1 MSLATTDNGGTLAIP
16 GRLTEG
22 MLDTLKATIAQ
33 DLTNDEL
40 ALFAAVC
47 ERTGLDPFAKQI
59 YGIKRTTR
67 RKVNGQWIEEGHLTI
82 QTAIDGYRLIAERSG
97 LYGGQDPAEWCGPDG
112 TWTDVWLSSDPPVAA
127 RVAVYRKD
135 VARPFVGVARFDAY
149 ADRWPAKDGQTV
161 GDLRNLWK
169 TMPDGQIAKCAE
181 ALALRK
187 AFPNDL
193 SGIYTTEEMEQANN
207 PIDVHVG
214 ERPGIPARD
223 FDELVAASEQLTD
236 EQLAEVKAWC
246 AAEGIAL
253 KRAELT
259 SGNAHRVME
268 RILELV
274 RSGGG
279 GSDVPPDGGVPTA
292 PPPPAP
298 SSGGGG
304 AADPAPSAAT
314 APGVLD
320 EPEFD
325 VDGDGQGSPQDVT
338 GGGVAP
344 VSEAREP
351 AVPAP
356 SGGHTITQLET
367 ALHQATGK
375 STLPASKTAILRA
388 AATHGHTGTYDELLA
403 DEALTLAVLA
413 DLGGTLDT
421 DPPPLDLTP
430 WKQRDEKA
438 WDTWRR
444 AANAKAGPGTKAKPH
459 PRLLDEKPDYDA
471 QRHALAFQA
480 SRRTRGEGNEVTSW
494 AELTEAEAKR
504 IWNPRAETGA
514 LADIEEG
521 RAVWGF
527 TDEAVPE
534 ATGGW
539 WLSQKAKEVA
549 A

>member
-207 PIDVHVG
+207 PIDVHGG

-223 FDELVAASEQLTD
+223 FDELVAASEQLTV

-259 SGNAHRVME
+259 SENAHRVME

-279 GSDVPPDGGVPTA
+279 DGDG
-292 PPPPAP
+292 P
-298 SSGGGG
+298 SG
-304 AADPAPSAAT
+304 SAAA
-314 APGVLD
+314 APGVPD

-338 GGGVAP
+338 GGEGGAIP
-344 VSEAREP
+344 RDGTTGTP
-351 AVPAP
+351 AADPDGPAP
-356 SGGHTITQLET
+356 SGGHTLTQLDQALLT
-367 ALHQATGK
+367 AAGRPTI
-375 STLPASKTAILRA
+375 PASKTVVLRT
-388 AATHGHTGTYDELLA
+388 AATHGHTGTYDELLT
-403 DEALTLAVLA
+403 DENLALAVLA
-413 DLGGTLDT
+413 DLGGTLPTDT
-421 DPPPLDLTP
+421 DPAPVDLTP
-430 WKQRDEKA
+430 WKQLDEKA

-444 AANAKAGPGTKAKPH
+444 RCNAMAGPGTKAKPH
-459 PRLLDEKPDYDA
+459 PRILDEDKGIYDE
-471 QRHALAFQA
+471 QRHALAYGA
-480 SRRTRGEGNEVTSW
+480 SRKVRGEGNEVTSW
-494 AELTEAEAKR
+494 CDLCEQECRMILRTLEMLGEGYGILTFGDTGSPGGWVVQKTEA
-504 IWNPRAETGA
+504 
-514 LADIEEG
+514 
-521 RAVWGF
+521 
-527 TDEAVPE
+527 
-534 ATGGW
+534 
-539 WLSQKAKEVA
+539 A